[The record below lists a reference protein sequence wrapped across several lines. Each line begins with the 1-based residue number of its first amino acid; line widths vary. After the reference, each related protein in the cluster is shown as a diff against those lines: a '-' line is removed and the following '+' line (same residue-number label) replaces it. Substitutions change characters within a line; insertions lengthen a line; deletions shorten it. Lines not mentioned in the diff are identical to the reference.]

1 MSHVQWLVVVAL
13 AFVWGWLTAD
23 WRRDSLELAI
33 NTAAQVAGN
42 ESRKVMQGIAS
53 DSARALEDKLEALR
67 NAQPREIR
75 TEVLKPVFT
84 NRCLS
89 DEFVSMYNSAVT
101 GTERALSGKPENTMR
116 HAAAA
121 PERGNR

>member
-1 MSHVQWLVVVAL
+1 MSCGQWLVVVAL

-42 ESRKVMQGIAS
+42 ESRKAMQGIAS
-53 DSARALEDKLEALR
+53 DSARALEDKLEALK
-67 NAQPREIR
+67 NVAPREIR

-84 NRCLS
+84 SRCLS
-89 DEFVSMYNSAVT
+89 DEFVSMYNRAAT
-101 GTERALSGKPENTMR
+101 GTERALSGKSEN
-116 HAAAA
+116 
-121 PERGNR
+121 